1 MADPQNKSVVQ
12 CRMISPQF
20 VVPDV
25 VAAAEYYRDVLGF
38 RIRGYFLEPPI
49 YAIVARDSVEIHFGK
64 ADTGTA
70 TLPNIQRREG
80 SIDAYIWV
88 NDLDPLYAEL
98 KERVYAE
105 LKERGA
111 KIVEPPVTQV
121 YKCYEMIVEDA
132 LGFRLAFGMDISSR
146 PDFSSRS

>member
-1 MADPQNKSVVQ
+1 MADPQNRSVVQ

-20 VVPDV
+20 VVLDV

-38 RIRGYFLEPPI
+38 HIRGYFLDPPI
-49 YAIVARDSVEIHFGK
+49 YAIFARDSVEIHFGK
-64 ADTGTA
+64 ADTGYA
-70 TLPNIQRREG
+70 SSPNIQRREG

-88 NDLDPLYAEL
+88 NDLDPLYEEL
-98 KERVYAE
+98 K
-105 LKERGA
+105 KRGA

>member
-1 MADPQNKSVVQ
+1 
-12 CRMISPQF
+12 MISPQF

-70 TLPNIQRREG
+70 TLPNIQRHEG

-88 NDLDPLYAEL
+88 NDLDPL
-98 KERVYAE
+98 YAE

-132 LGFRLAFGMDISSR
+132 LRFRLAFGMDISSR

>member
-1 MADPQNKSVVQ
+1 MADSQNKSAVQ

-25 VAAAEYYRDVLGF
+25 VTAAEYYRDVLGF
-38 RIRGYFLEPPI
+38 RIRGYFLDPPI

-70 TLPNIQRREG
+70 ASPNTQRREG

-98 KERVYAE
+98 KER
-105 LKERGA
+105 GA
-111 KIVEPPVTQV
+111 KIVKPPVTQV

-132 LGFRLAFGMDISSR
+132 LRFRLAFGMDISSR

>member
-1 MADPQNKSVVQ
+1 MAEPQTKSAVE

-38 RIRGYFLEPPI
+38 LIRGYFLDPPV
-49 YAIVARDSVEIHFGK
+49 YAIVARDSVEIPFGK
-64 ADTGTA
+64 SDSGTA
-70 TLPNIQRREG
+70 TLPNIRRRER

-88 NDLDPLYAEL
+88 NNLDPL
-98 KERVYAE
+98 YAE

-111 KIVEPPVTQV
+111 KIVEPAVTQV
-121 YKCYEMIVEDA
+121 YKCYEMVVEDA
-132 LGFRLAFGMDISSR
+132 WGFRLAFGMDISSQ
-146 PDFSSRS
+146 PDVSARS